1 MGNAAAGRLIVVVD
15 DDPSIVEGLG
25 MILETWGY
33 DVLTAQSAEELSG
46 SLGTLTEPPAL
57 VLADHFLPGG
67 HTGADV
73 VAMVRRHCNA
83 TVPAIV
89 LTGDTT
95 PERRAEA
102 DAAGCRLLHKPVLP
116 NALKAAVEDLIA

>member
-1 MGNAAAGRLIVVVD
+1 MDNAAAGRLIIVVD

-33 DVLTAQSAEELSG
+33 TVLTALSVADLSG
-46 SLGTLTEPPAL
+46 RLGGLSEPPAL

-67 HTGADV
+67 HTGAEV
-73 VAMVRRHCNA
+73 VAMVRSQCGA

-95 PERRAEA
+95 PERQAEA

-116 NALKAAVEDLIA
+116 GALKAALEELIG